1 MSTLLA
7 GSRGCR
13 GRAPPRG
20 RGAAELH
27 GFGIVAAQ
35 GVAAAGAVL
44 RVRAC
49 TGRQRKHGRPAIGAS
64 FPDRSWWLQ
73 SVPAAGVPGT
83 LADLGLDA

>member
-13 GRAPPRG
+13 GRGPPRG
-20 RGAAELH
+20 RGTAELH
-27 GFGIVAAQ
+27 GFSVVAAQ

-49 TGRQRKHGRPAIGAS
+49 AGRRRRLGRPEIGGR
-64 FPDRSWWLQ
+64 FRNRSSGLQ